1 MKVEPSGVV
10 MIGEC
15 EIRTP
20 FCTALTP
27 APITA
32 VWGVPARRQ
41 TNVCGRCLEEMV
53 RRGDWEIWGAKI
65 PRKYD
70 LAVYGR
76 DEKLQLVVE
85 VQNTPY
91 KRSEELENWA
101 TRIRRNL
108 VVHSGIP
115 TYVYFLLAA
124 YPAPFFLWGADEAS
138 EAHPHYRFDVQAEMP
153 RLHESKT
160 ISDYQQQVD
169 AVYSWVTALMEE
181 PLEASEQA
189 AWLRDSGLY
198 EAIRG
203 GTIVKRANVGV
214 EPAETR
220 EPQVA

>member
-32 VWGVPARRQ
+32 VWGIPARRQ
-41 TNVCGRCLEEMV
+41 TDVCGRCLEEMV
-53 RRGDWEIWGAKI
+53 RRGEWEIQGSKL

-70 LAVYGR
+70 LAVYDKNER
-76 DEKLQLVVE
+76 LQLVIE

-108 VVHSGIP
+108 VIHSGIP

-138 EAHPHYRFDVQAEMP
+138 EAPPHYRFNVQAEMP
-153 RLHESKT
+153 RLDESKT
-160 ISDYQQQVD
+160 VSDYQQQVD
-169 AVYSWVTALMEE
+169 AVYDWLLPLVSASAEE
-181 PLEASEQA
+181 AEPQ
-189 AWLRDSGLY
+189 AWLDASGLRD
-198 EAIRG
+198 ALRG
-203 GTIVKRANVGV
+203 GRIVRR
-214 EPAETR
+214 EIPTPPRRER
-220 EPQVA
+220 EPQAA